1 MSFFKIKKN
10 NYIILSL
17 ITFIIFNI
25 SIDFFS
31 DDFYWVGECSGFNS
45 IVEVYKSELINPD
58 NRIFYN
64 TFLCY
69 LFSIFK
75 DNYIYY
81 RIVVFFE
88 LLLCVIIIKNIL
100 IEYCYLK
107 FKKKISQ
114 ENVTFFFSIFIIFP
128 GIVSATA
135 LSSSIMPL
143 FFFLLYLFNL
153 YLILKYK
160 FRFILVYFFSSIF
173 LISQYELYA
182 GLFLTNCF
190 IFYDYYKNNQI
201 TKKSFILLIFL
212 KLFIFISIFFLITQ
226 TSTKNLGFFLKIE
239 NIILIII
246 KNFYFLSFGLYQ
258 LYGLSLLLLLLLA
271 ILNFR
276 KLKYYLTKI
285 LKLKFLKSHI
295 FLLSSFLTSILII
308 NLGGYPITITG
319 LHGRMILVPYFFLIV
334 LLFVIIIRINNKI
347 LYKIIYFFFL
357 IGFIK
362 SSFDFYNISLNQK
375 QLLSII
381 TDTLKNKKYE
391 TDAIVVKTDLVNTFH
406 DINLIKF
413 INISSRSTHN
423 VINSA
428 YIYSQ
433 DDRCIVVDQKKIYFY
448 TLSTSE
454 KKFYLNF
461 ISENS
466 YLKSRIINEIGIN
479 KKNILLY
486 QNNDF
491 YYVNNIND
499 CKDKL

>member
-1 MSFFKIKKN
+1 
-10 NYIILSL
+10 
-17 ITFIIFNI
+17 
-25 SIDFFS
+25 
-31 DDFYWVGECSGFNS
+31 
-45 IVEVYKSELINPD
+45 
-58 NRIFYN
+58 
-64 TFLCY
+64 
-69 LFSIFK
+69 
-75 DNYIYY
+75 
-81 RIVVFFE
+81 
-88 LLLCVIIIKNIL
+88 
-100 IEYCYLK
+100 
-107 FKKKISQ
+107 
-114 ENVTFFFSIFIIFP
+114 
-128 GIVSATA
+128 
-135 LSSSIMPL
+135 
-143 FFFLLYLFNL
+143 
-153 YLILKYK
+153 
-160 FRFILVYFFSSIF
+160 
-173 LISQYELYA
+173 
-182 GLFLTNCF
+182 
-190 IFYDYYKNNQI
+190 
-201 TKKSFILLIFL
+201 
-212 KLFIFISIFFLITQ
+212 
-226 TSTKNLGFFLKIE
+226 
-239 NIILIII
+239 
-246 KNFYFLSFGLYQ
+246 
-258 LYGLSLLLLLLLA
+258 
-271 ILNFR
+271 
-276 KLKYYLTKI
+276 
-285 LKLKFLKSHI
+285 
-295 FLLSSFLTSILII
+295 
-308 NLGGYPITITG
+308 
-319 LHGRMILVPYFFLIV
+319 MILVPYFFLIV
-334 LLFVIIIRINNKI
+334 LLFVIIIRINNNI

-362 SSFDFYNISLNQK
+362 SSFDFYNISSNQK

-381 TDTLKNKKYE
+381 TNTLKNKKYE